1 MCNLVIKKNVGYV
14 TCSECSLLFHLKCTG
29 PQFEKYRT
37 CSNCPVVTTTS
48 DVDGPRVY
56 QDIPEL
62 SNLTSQRGLK
72 FLHLNV
78 CSLVPKVDEIRLLLV
93 RHKDID
99 FFSITE
105 THLSSHISDDEIGIQ
120 GYTIYRLDRQAQSK
134 GGGVGVYVRDCVS
147 VSRRFDLESNSI
159 EGIWLEI
166 LIAESKNILFGSI
179 YRPPVGSQFISADF
193 NATLEDTQ
201 GLAMAE
207 NKEILLVGDLNA
219 NFLPRQSIDRISKD
233 LKDLLKGFDT
243 ADQ

>member
-1 MCNLVIKKNVGYV
+1 M
-14 TCSECSLLFHLKCTG
+14 LL
-29 PQFEKYRT
+29 
-37 CSNCPVVTTTS
+37 
-48 DVDGPRVY
+48 
-56 QDIPEL
+56 
-62 SNLTSQRGLK
+62 
-72 FLHLNV
+72 
-78 CSLVPKVDEIRLLLV
+78 

-159 EGIWLEI
+159 EGIWLGI
-166 LIAESKNILFGSI
+166 LIAKSKIILFGSL
-179 YRPPVGSQFISADF
+179 YRPPFGSQFISADF

-219 NFLPRQSIDRISKD
+219 TFLPRQSIDRISRD
-233 LKDLLKGFDT
+233 LKDLLQLINDPTSITELELTTSKILNSSFWKSKILNSKILNSGFWQSKIVNSGFWKLNSNST
-243 ADQ
+243 T